1 MVLYSIDSPIYCH
14 GPLLHTVQMAK
25 IYHDSKTFVDK
36 KLRFDP
42 DLVAANFSQ
51 LMNLTHNKPSQ
62 NDLIIFISQHFESEG
77 SEFQP
82 WDPSDWLDEPSF
94 LKKISNQQLR
104 NWGKE
109 LHGAWKFL
117 GRQIKGMQKN
127 LFFLTFKRKES
138 QKI

>member
-1 MVLYSIDSPIYCH
+1 
-14 GPLLHTVQMAK
+14 MAK

-51 LMNLTHNKPSQ
+51 LMDLTQNKPSQ
-62 NDLIIFISQHFESEG
+62 NDLVIFISQHFESEG

-82 WDPSDWLDEPSF
+82 WDPSDWLDDPSF

-117 GRQIKGMQKN
+117 GRQIKGM
-127 LFFLTFKRKES
+127 
-138 QKI
+138 